1 MVGITTVNGFPSLM
15 SERFSLFKAAG
26 FESVLL
32 WWGPVKKKVAGNV
45 LP

>member
-15 SERFSLFKAAG
+15 SERFSLLKLR
-26 FESVLL
+26 VLNL
-32 WWGPVKKKVAGNV
+32 CYFGGVPVKKKAAGNV